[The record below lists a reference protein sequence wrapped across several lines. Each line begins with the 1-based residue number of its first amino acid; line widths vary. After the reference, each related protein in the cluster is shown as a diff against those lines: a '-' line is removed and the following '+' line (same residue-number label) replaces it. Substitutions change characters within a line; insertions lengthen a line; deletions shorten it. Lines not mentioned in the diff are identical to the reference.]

1 MQVAVSVP
9 SCWLTHGSLHSSGSA
24 VLGTEPGPLSSWSV
38 GVGQREGNA
47 AGGVARSSQ
56 LPACGL
62 WRSGCHSSLGAHPL

>member
-38 GVGQREGNA
+38 GVGQGEGKA
-47 AGGVARSSQ
+47 AVGVARRSQ
-56 LPACGL
+56 L
-62 WRSGCHSSLGAHPL
+62 ST